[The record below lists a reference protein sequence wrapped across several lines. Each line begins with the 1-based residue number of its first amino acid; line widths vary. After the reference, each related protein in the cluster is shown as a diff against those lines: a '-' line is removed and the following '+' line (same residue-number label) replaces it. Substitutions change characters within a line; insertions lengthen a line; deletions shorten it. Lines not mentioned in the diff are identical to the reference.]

1 MLASGLMTMSNARP
15 ALAMIRTAAE
25 GMHNRKQIM
34 ADNKPPGN
42 KAGEDAPLT
51 IENTPRVAILTQY
64 VKDLSFENPN
74 APGMLAASGEQPKIN
89 LAVNVQARRIN
100 EQQYEAE
107 IKINVEARQADR
119 LVFMIEL
126 LYGGIFQ
133 LNNIPAENLQPVLLI
148 ECPRLIFPFARRII
162 ADATRD
168 GGYAPLMID
177 PIDFAAL
184 YRSQAAA
191 AQAKAAAAATANK
204 TLN

>member
-1 MLASGLMTMSNARP
+1 MTDTTSGGN
-15 ALAMIRTAAE
+15 
-25 GMHNRKQIM
+25 
-34 ADNKPPGN
+34 ADNGAASP
-42 KAGEDAPLT
+42 AP
-51 IENTPRVAILTQY
+51 ENLPRLAILSQY

-74 APGMLAASGEQPKIN
+74 APGTLNTSGEQPKIN
-89 LAVNVQARRIN
+89 ISVNVQARRLTDPR
-100 EQQYEAE
+100 YEVDL
-107 IKINVEARQADR
+107 KINVDARQADR

-126 LYGGIFQ
+126 HYGGIFQ
-133 LNNIPAENLQPVLLI
+133 LTNIPPENLQPLLLI

-191 AQAKAAAAATANK
+191 AQSKAAASNAP
-204 TLN
+204 LN

>member
-1 MLASGLMTMSNARP
+1 MT
-15 ALAMIRTAAE
+15 
-25 GMHNRKQIM
+25 
-34 ADNKPPGN
+34 DNKSTEN
-42 KAGEDAPLT
+42 KAGENKADENAPLT
-51 IENTPRVAILTQY
+51 VENMPRVAILTQY

-74 APGMLAASGEQPKIN
+74 APGMLANSGEQPKIN
-89 LAVNVQARRIN
+89 LSVNVQARRIA
-100 EQQYEAE
+100 EPQYEAE
-107 IKINVEARQADR
+107 IKINVEARQSGR

-133 LNNIPAENLQPVLLI
+133 LSNIPAENLQPILLI

-162 ADATRD
+162 ADTTRD

-191 AQAKAAAAATANK
+191 AQAKANK
-204 TLN
+204 ALN